1 LQLKRN
7 HEIVGVV
14 RDIIIDKDEVRII
27 FAIDTEIELPKSG
40 APKEITRKIIN
51 QRIGIIN
58 IDNKYSFRR
67 I

>member
-1 LQLKRN
+1 MQLRCN

-27 FAIDTEIELPKSG
+27 FAIDTEIELAKSDT
-40 APKEITRKIIN
+40 PKEITREIIN